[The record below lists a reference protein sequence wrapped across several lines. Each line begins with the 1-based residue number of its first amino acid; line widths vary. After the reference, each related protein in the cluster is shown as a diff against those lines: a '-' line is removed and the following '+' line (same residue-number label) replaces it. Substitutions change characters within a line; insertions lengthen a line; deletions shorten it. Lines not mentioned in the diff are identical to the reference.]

1 MAFTNAGAAADDE
14 VRYTAMDELGGKAVV
29 APIPHGED
37 DASAANGS
45 GENFTTFHPWIGPNP
60 TTAAATAAK
69 HSAGSQFLAVA
80 IAVAFAVVT
89 LLLVSF
95 TVAVRCRLS
104 AILQGF
110 LWKERYNTQLKIS
123 YILRPE
129 QLAEMAWRTATCWLR
144 RVPDVHIVG
153 CMKCGTTA
161 LNAYMQQ
168 HPGVESPDKQF
179 VKEVHFTAG
188 RSVFRGDFEDCPW
201 LYRSFFAV
209 RTPLD
214 LLRSVLPKRLADA
227 VLPAE
232 AARPIQMDAT
242 PQRVFLPWAPRF
254 YKKISPNAK
263 IIVCLRDPVKRAVSH
278 WQMERGRSKETRDF
292 ATAIDEELTPEVDA
306 WYKYCMS
313 PDPLTGKHTIQHAVK
328 DCEYAFPLLDFA
340 YARRGMAH
348 AAGVRRWVQEYG
360 RENVLI
366 ITQDDLSNDP
376 KATMDRVFKHV
387 GLPPLERLTELRA
400 NASAGP
406 KPEIPPATLA
416 KLRMATA
423 ESTAAL
429 AKEFGIVF

>member
-1 MAFTNAGAAADDE
+1 M
-14 VRYTAMDELGGKAVV
+14 
-29 APIPHGED
+29 
-37 DASAANGS
+37 
-45 GENFTTFHPWIGPNP
+45 
-60 TTAAATAAK
+60 
-69 HSAGSQFLAVA
+69 
-80 IAVAFAVVT
+80 
-89 LLLVSF
+89 
-95 TVAVRCRLS
+95 
-104 AILQGF
+104 
-110 LWKERYNTQLKIS
+110 
-123 YILRPE
+123 
-129 QLAEMAWRTATCWLR
+129 
-144 RVPDVHIVG
+144 
-153 CMKCGTTA
+153 
-161 LNAYMQQ
+161 
-168 HPGVESPDKQF
+168 
-179 VKEVHFTAG
+179 
-188 RSVFRGDFEDCPW
+188 FRGDFEDCPW

-209 RTPLD
+209 RTPLN